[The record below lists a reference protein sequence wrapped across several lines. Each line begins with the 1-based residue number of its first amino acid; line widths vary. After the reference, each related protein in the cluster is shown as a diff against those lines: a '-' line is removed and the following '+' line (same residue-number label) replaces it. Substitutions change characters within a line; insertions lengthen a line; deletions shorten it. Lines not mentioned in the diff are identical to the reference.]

1 MTAMT
6 ITLPS
11 ELTEPLSWIGL
22 EWPEADE
29 DQLHADGRAWIDHGT
44 RMRAHADQAT
54 AAARDVWL
62 NNEGATVEAFERWW
76 NSPDGP
82 GHHLTEAATAAE
94 LIGGALIAMAGV
106 TIGLKTAFIAQLT
119 ALAIEVGQAVATAT
133 VTAGATLAEIPVWI
147 GLTRVAVRKLIH
159 EAMALIER
167 EIAAMLRKAAKM
179 LERAG
184 AKKLATTTMNG
195 SRQTAFKGLM
205 HEVENANVRSPFNG
219 ANFYSGKQPDD
230 EKMRV
235 FAEKQVDGVTS
246 VTLEMTPGGRRF
258 DDMQLFG
265 DKSPVNDDQAM
276 DIWKRLSERYA
287 QDASGE
293 ATAWT
298 HKAWSGSVWYTREK
312 PALQVNPNITK
323 INEIDPF
330 AAPH

>member
-1 MTAMT
+1 MT
-6 ITLPS
+6 ITLPH

-29 DQLHADGRAWIDHGT
+29 DQLQADGRAWIDHGT

-62 NNEGATVEAFERWW
+62 HNEGATVEAFERWW
-76 NSPDGP
+76 NGEDGP
-82 GHHLTEAATAAE
+82 GRHLSEAATAAE

-106 TIGLKTAFIAQLT
+106 TVGLKAAFIAQLT
-119 ALAIEVGQAVATAT
+119 ALAIEVGQAIATAT

-179 LERAG
+179 LEKAG
-184 AKKLATTTMNG
+184 AEKLAETTMNG
-195 SRQTAFKGLM
+195 SRRTAFKGLM
-205 HEVENANVRSPFNG
+205 HEVENADVRSPLNG
-219 ANFYSGKQPDD
+219 AHFYSGTQPND

-235 FAEKQVDGVTS
+235 YAEKQVDGVRS
-246 VTLEMTPGGRRF
+246 LTLEMTPGGRRF
-258 DDMQLFG
+258 DDMQLFERG
-265 DKSPVNDDQAM
+265 SPVNDGQAFG
-276 DIWKRLSERYA
+276 IWQRLSERYA
-287 QDASGE
+287 QNASGE

-298 HKAWSGSVWYTREK
+298 HDANPMGVWYTREK
-312 PALQVNPNITK
+312 PALQLNPNITK

-330 AAPH
+330 

>member
-1 MTAMT
+1 MT

-29 DQLHADGRAWIDHGT
+29 DQLQADGRAWIDHGT

-54 AAARDVWL
+54 AAARRVWL
-62 NNEGATVEAFERWW
+62 DNEGASIEAFERWW
-76 NSPDGP
+76 NGDDGP
-82 GHHLTEAATAAE
+82 GRHLTDAATAAD

-106 TIGLKTAFIAQLT
+106 TIGLKAAFIAQLT
-119 ALAIEVGQAVATAT
+119 ALAVEVGQAVATAT
-133 VTAGATLAEIPVWI
+133 VTAGATLAEIPLWI
-147 GLTRVAVRKLIH
+147 ALTRVAVRKLIH
-159 EAMALIER
+159 EAMAVVER

-184 AKKLATTTMNG
+184 ARKLAEKTVNG
-195 SRQTAFKGLM
+195 SRRTAFKGLM
-205 HEVENANVRSPFNG
+205 HEVENADVRSPFNG
-219 ANFYSGKQPDD
+219 ANFYSGEQPSA
-230 EKMRV
+230 EKMRTY
-235 FAEKQVDGVTS
+235 AEKQVNGVTS
-246 VTLEMTPGGRRF
+246 LTLEMTPGGRRF
-258 DDMQLFG
+258 DDMRLFERS
-265 DKSPVNDDQAM
+265 SPVNGEQAV

-298 HKAWSGSVWYTREK
+298 HKAWSGSVWYTKEK
-312 PALQVNPNITK
+312 PALQLNPNITK

-330 AAPH
+330 S